1 MSQPADAF
9 EWNTWPPPREARG
22 EAIGGAAPR
31 SLSVRLAR
39 GPAELLEAQR
49 LRYAVFAGEMGARIG
64 DPDGGI
70 DRDEFDGVCEHLI
83 VRDEEAGIVAG
94 TYRILSPQG
103 QQRIGRL
110 YADAEFDL
118 QRLAPL
124 RPTLVEVGRSC
135 VHPDYR
141 DGPVILMLWAG
152 LAQYLRR
159 GRFGHLIGCASASLA
174 DGGGQAAALR
184 DHLQAFLAPEAL
196 RAFPRL
202 PFPAARVAR
211 AGAFEMPPLIKGY
224 LRLGAR
230 ICGEPAWDPDFNSA
244 DFLVWLALENMAP
257 RYARHFDLLA
267 ARAGPGAGAGAPA
280 A

>member
-1 MSQPADAF
+1 MSQSPDAL
-9 EWNTWPPPREARG
+9 EWGSWLPPREAHR
-22 EAIGGAAPR
+22 AAPRGAAGR
-31 SLSVRLAR
+31 SLSVRLTR
-39 GPAELLEAQR
+39 GPSELLEAQR
-49 LRYAVFAGEMGARIG
+49 LRYAVFAEEMGARIG
-64 DPDGGI
+64 RPETGI
-70 DRDEFDGVCEHLI
+70 DCDEFDLVCEHLV
-83 VRDEEAGIVAG
+83 VRDEAADRIAG

-118 QRLAPL
+118 HRFAQL
-124 RPTLVEVGRSC
+124 RPSLVEVGRSC

-141 DGPVILMLWAG
+141 DGAVILLLWAG

-159 GRFGHLIGCASASLA
+159 GRYRHLIGCASTSLA

-184 DHLQAFLAPEAL
+184 DRLQDFLAPEPL
-196 RAFPRL
+196 RAIPRL

-211 AGAFEMPPLIKGY
+211 AAAFDVPPLIKGY

-244 DFLVWLALENMAP
+244 DFLVWLSLENMPP

-267 ARAGPGAGAGAPA
+267 AHAGPGADAGDVAD
-280 A
+280 